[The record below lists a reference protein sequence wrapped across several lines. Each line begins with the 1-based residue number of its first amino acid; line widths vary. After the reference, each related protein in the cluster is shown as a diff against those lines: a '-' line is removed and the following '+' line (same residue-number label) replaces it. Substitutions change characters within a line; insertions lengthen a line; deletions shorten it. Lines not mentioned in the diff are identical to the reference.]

1 MFLSRESIKKDEIL
15 RNIKDSFLKNALVL
29 LSFLFCI
36 QNANAITENVYSGLS
51 DSTIRQ
57 YRQSTKDI
65 RLIQGAETLKGTLG
79 DYSRRAILGENLT
92 GKPIKVEFKNL
103 AELNP
108 AYAEFDAL
116 GWKQRNG
123 RLNIFINIKH
133 QNAPKEAIAAVLA
146 HEAIHQDELNSL
158 NEETYCWTLEAAV
171 WTQLTDDNPELENIS
186 NALVDRENTIK
197 KLFVK
202 GDYTK
207 KYIRKSVISNAGYQN
222 LPSRSPGFEDD
233 DSNDY
238 VNGRPLPNFNQTP
251 DEFNS
256 KPQPPNL

>member
-1 MFLSRESIKKDEIL
+1 MFLSKGNKREIMKDLLLKGKILAISICT
-15 RNIKDSFLKNALVL
+15 
-29 LSFLFCI
+29 LFFCTQSADAI
-36 QNANAITENVYSGLS
+36 MEVPANGGIS
-51 DSTIRQ
+51 DAVMRQ
-57 YRQSTKDI
+57 YKQSTKDLK
-65 RLIQGAETLKGTLG
+65 LIQAAETLKGTLG

-92 GKPIKVEFKNL
+92 GKPIKVEFKDL
-103 AELNP
+103 SELNP

-116 GWKQRNG
+116 GWKNRG

-197 KLFVK
+197 RLFVK
-202 GDYTK
+202 GGYTK

-233 DSNDY
+233 DSTDY
-238 VNGRPLPNFNQTP
+238 VNGRPLPS
-251 DEFNS
+251 FNS
-256 KPQPPNL
+256 PQTEFKGKESL